1 MCTAKEGDLRAGG
14 TLGPFQLLILIN
26 ARSHHRRGECAN
38 AEGAPRPRRHFQS
51 HDRRQQ
57 SREGSGW
64 VGWRQLVPLLR
75 RRRNEQE
82 PRLFPLSSL
91 GGGWTDG
98 ERDKKLRRVINYVQ
112 VRFILFYSAP
122 PFERASEALYRR
134 YSSSVFLA
142 CITERFSQHF
152 TFFAR
157 PHSIYSAGNEDDTD
171 SISGNVDSSEAH
183 SDPFSSR
190 ITGGAATESPQSAS
204 TTLHDENCGPMS
216 APPPRPSPT

>member
-1 MCTAKEGDLRAGG
+1 MTVVVIRAG
-14 TLGPFQLLILIN
+14 
-26 ARSHHRRGECAN
+26 R
-38 AEGAPRPRRHFQS
+38 EGA
-51 HDRRQQ
+51 
-57 SREGSGW
+57 GWGW

-122 PFERASEALYRR
+122 PSERAR
-134 YSSSVFLA
+134 
-142 CITERFSQHF
+142 
-152 TFFAR
+152 
-157 PHSIYSAGNEDDTD
+157 HSIAVMHLPSFSRVSQNGFHSTSLFCPSAHYLLCCAGNEDDTD

-216 APPPRPSPT
+216 APPPRPSLK

>member
-51 HDRRQQ
+51 HDRRVI
-57 SREGSGW
+57 RAGRRVRVGS

-122 PFERASEALYRR
+122 PSERARR
-134 YSSSVFLA
+134 SIAVIHLPS
-142 CITERFSQHF
+142 FSRVSQNGF
-152 TFFAR
+152 
-157 PHSIYSAGNEDDTD
+157 HSTSLFCPSAHYLLRLLRGQ
-171 SISGNVDSSEAH
+171 
-183 SDPFSSR
+183 R
-190 ITGGAATESPQSAS
+190 
-204 TTLHDENCGPMS
+204 
-216 APPPRPSPT
+216 R